1 MLSTSSSVIQGMSYP
16 SLFRMCV
23 RLIQECSIQGYLG
36 VALESRKFTLTGG
49 CRDVICEKQYGTPLP
64 LKSCSLCMIYSLIFL
79 ITKRE
84 IIMSLQ
90 SPCVWLQGPL
100 IDLKPRL
107 TSYVKPG
114 CLLLLS
120 GIMTTQVP
128 SIKEVYQDEFESFRV
143 YSDEVWSLIL
153 AVRKVGPSCSL
164 AFDIDK
170 LPSSFTWSFEIFVS
184 FAHWF
189 FLAIDGDCSA

>member
-1 MLSTSSSVIQGMSYP
+1 MYGRYFIAIEIRFTLHD
-16 SLFRMCV
+16 
-23 RLIQECSIQGYLG
+23 
-36 VALESRKFTLTGG
+36 KFTYIP
-49 CRDVICEKQYGTPLP
+49 VHW
-64 LKSCSLCMIYSLIFL
+64 
-79 ITKRE
+79 KR
-84 IIMSLQ
+84 IIMSMKR
-90 SPCVWLQGPL
+90 PCVWMQGPL

-170 LPSSFTWSFEIFVS
+170 LPSSFTWSFKLFVS
-184 FAHWF
+184 FAH
-189 FLAIDGDCSA
+189 CSSLLLMKIVLFSERLLIVSTSWLSRMYLSLLPYLNLLDQLRTEFSFVSRD